1 MGLGATGRRS
11 WLNIGWVPATGA
23 CSSRSKKGCRHPST
37 GILFHPQA
45 MAWHRRRRLLC
56 AGAWLCLWWLVRP
69 VFPPAAAVARAA
81 RGTAGDGLAPSPPQ
95 PATWQ
100 CNQDGSIS
108 RNGVLVDASL
118 PCNWGLLTEASQP
131 VRGPRSAR
139 CAAAELL
146 AAVESR
152 KLSRRNLQ
160 VRLEMHYQSRTPH
173 YT

>member
-1 MGLGATGRRS
+1 M
-11 WLNIGWVPATGA
+11 V
-23 CSSRSKKGCRHPST
+23 
-37 GILFHPQA
+37 
-45 MAWHRRRRLLC
+45 WHRRRRLLC
-56 AGAWLCLWWLVRP
+56 AGAWLCLWWLVDLCRLWQ
-69 VFPPAAAVARAA
+69 R
-81 RGTAGDGLAPSPPQ
+81 APSPPQ

-108 RNGVLVDASL
+108 RNGVLVDVSL
-118 PCNWGLLTEASQP
+118 PCNWGLLTGASQP

>member
-1 MGLGATGRRS
+1 MCVDGIRLPPEKSTLAVDFPPKIGLQPACNVVGAAARQCCRRRYIPFYRG
-11 WLNIGWVPATGA
+11 LLPAQ
-23 CSSRSKKGCRHPST
+23 P
-37 GILFHPQA
+37 

-56 AGAWLCLWWLVRP
+56 AGAWLCLWWLVDLCRLWQ
-69 VFPPAAAVARAA
+69 R
-81 RGTAGDGLAPSPPQ
+81 TPSPPQ

-118 PCNWGLLTEASQP
+118 PCNWGLLTGASQP